1 MKPSEAELR
10 ILHVLWNRGPSAVR
24 DVFAQLEKST
34 GVGYTT
40 ILKLMQIM
48 LEKNLVSRDESSRR
62 HVYSAKLTRSE
73 AEERFVGDLVDSV
86 FNGSKKRLVLQLLD
100 DAKSSQEEL
109 EEIRR
114 TILQFEKG
122 GER

>member
-10 ILHVLWNRGPSAVR
+10 ILHVLWDRGPSAVR
-24 DVFAQLEKST
+24 DVFARLEKTT

-40 ILKLMQIM
+40 ILKLLQIM
-48 LEKNLVSRDESSRR
+48 LEKDLVSRDESSRR
-62 HVYSAKLTRSE
+62 HVYSAKLSRE
-73 AEERFVGDLVDSV
+73 DAEERFVDDLVESV
-86 FNGSKKRLVLQLLD
+86 FNGSKRRLVLQLLE

-109 EEIRR
+109 DEIRQ

-122 GER
+122 SKL

>member
-10 ILHVLWNRGPSAVR
+10 ILHVLWDCGPSAVR
-24 DVFAQLEKST
+24 DVFERLEKTT

-40 ILKLMQIM
+40 ILKLLQIM
-48 LEKNLVSRDESSRR
+48 LEKGLVSRDESARR
-62 HVYSAKLTRSE
+62 HIYAAKLSREE
-73 AEERFVGDLVDSV
+73 AEERFVGDLVESV
-86 FNGSKKRLVLQLLD
+86 FNGSKKRLVLQLLE

-114 TILQFEKG
+114 TILTFEMRNEK
-122 GER
+122 

>member
-1 MKPSEAELR
+1 M
-10 ILHVLWNRGPSAVR
+10 HVLWNRGPSAVR